1 MRRVHQAASDRGA
14 RRVVQVRVLKQHE
27 GLSESTGLQSRPSG
41 AGQDVRGSFARWR
54 GSQAAHDGNCLWVA
68 QWRVVNTAAATAAIL
83 ATAATAATAAA
94 AAAAVAT
101 AVPWLPARA
110 PAG

>member
-68 QWRVVNTAAATAAIL
+68 QWRVVTTAAIL
-83 ATAATAATAAA
+83 VTAATAAA
-94 AAAAVAT
+94 AGAAAAAAAT